1 MTDLSWLTER
11 PIAHRGLH
19 DKRNHIIENTS
30 SAFALAINND
40 FAIETDLQLTKD
52 GEAAVFHDAT
62 QDRLLKTNGP
72 VLDVT
77 MKQLKQASFKDT
89 KDHVQSLGELLDQVA
104 GKVPLVLEIKSQ
116 WGNEGALERRIA
128 DVLKGYKGLAVLM
141 SFNPRTIAHV
151 RNYTPKHP
159 RGLVAERIVL
169 KHLTSF
175 SQTRFN
181 FIAHDVRNLPAL
193 LPLCAKYLFG
203 MPLLTWTVRS
213 NQDLKRAR
221 WADQIIFENFD
232 PKTLISP

>member
-19 DKRNHIIENTS
+19 NKSHGIIENTS
-30 SAFALAINND
+30 SAFASAINNG

-52 GEAAVFHDAT
+52 DEAAVFHDAT
-62 QDRLLKTNGP
+62 QDRLLTTKGP

-104 GKVPLVLEIKSQ
+104 DKVPLVLEIKSQ
-116 WGNEGALERRIA
+116 TGNEGTLERRIA
-128 DVLKGYKGLAVLM
+128 DVLKGYKGRVALM
-141 SFNPRTIAHV
+141 SFNPTTLAHV
-151 RNYTPKHP
+151 RNFAPKHP
-159 RGLVAERIVL
+159 RGLVAQRIVL

-175 SQTRFN
+175 SQTRFD
-181 FIAHDVRNLPAL
+181 FIAHDVRNLPDI

-203 MPLLTWTVRS
+203 IPLLTWTVRS
-213 NQDLKRAR
+213 QHDRKRAR

-232 PKTLISP
+232 PKTPTSP